1 MKRRVVLLSVVLLL
15 GIVVLGCEPPRPAA
29 NAPPAAPQSA
39 APTATTS
46 APPPPATSP
55 APLPPETKFGVFA
68 GDVNDLAAQPAAPQ
82 PAPQA
87 GPPADS
93 NSERVKAQAGV
104 GAKGRSLDQHEG
116 LVVTPVKAFF
126 AGKERAFFDLEFPGN
141 YRTWRAQEDHA
152 PKDFEELK
160 AKFLDPM
167 GLTKK
172 LPQLPPDAK
181 YVWDGEKEELQ
192 VERPR
197 KQ

>member
-1 MKRRVVLLSVVLLL
+1 MKIAVEIRLALCLFALVFV
-15 GIVVLGCEPPRPAA
+15 GCEPPRPAA
-29 NAPPAAPQSA
+29 NAPPPAGAVTPQ
-39 APTATTS
+39 ATTS
-46 APPPPATSP
+46 APQATAP

-82 PAPQA
+82 PAPA
-87 GPPADS
+87 ATPPPADPGT
-93 NSERVKAQAGV
+93 ERVKAQAGV
-104 GAKGRSLDQHEG
+104 GAQGRSLDQHQG

-126 AGKERAFFDLEFPGN
+126 AGKERAFFDIEFPGN
-141 YRTWRAQEDHA
+141 YRTWRAQEERA

-160 AKFLDPM
+160 AKFLDPL
-167 GLTKK
+167 GLTAK
-172 LPQLPPDAK
+172 LPRLPPDAK